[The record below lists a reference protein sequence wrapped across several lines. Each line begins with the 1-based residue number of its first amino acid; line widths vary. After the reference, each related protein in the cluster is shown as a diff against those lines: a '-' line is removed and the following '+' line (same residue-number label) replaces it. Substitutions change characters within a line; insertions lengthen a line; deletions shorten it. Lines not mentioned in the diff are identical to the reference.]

1 MNDKEENVSR
11 LTPQMSRKQGDHLIE
26 ERAGASPS
34 NGVRGL
40 KRKIK
45 NKIN

>member
-1 MNDKEENVSR
+1 MTEENVLK
-11 LTPQMSRKQGDHLIE
+11 LTPQRSRIQGDHLIE

-40 KRKIK
+40 ERKIQ
-45 NKIN
+45 NKTN